1 MDSGPSRQES
11 FRNTASIALHKKHG
25 FRVRGTREKVGK
37 MAFGELQGKWRNVI
51 LLERR
56 SKVVA
61 VDSSGI

>member
-1 MDSGPSRQES
+1 
-11 FRNTASIALHKKHG
+11 
-25 FRVRGTREKVGK
+25 